1 MLPKITTECSLGEVG
16 VFFRKKKN
24 VITVFLVTTGT
35 KSAQV
40 FHLRAFEQCESFAS
54 FR

>member
-16 VFFRKKKN
+16 VFYRKKN